1 MIRVRLLGAVLGA
14 VAACMLSGD
23 IRAAEMTQSGSP
35 TGVSSAGRDLFV
47 TVGKS
52 LVVESPVNIQRV
64 SVGDAAKAEAI
75 AVTPREVLVNGK
87 QAGET
92 SLFIWQAGG
101 NRLVFDLRIQ
111 PSTLRLEVVREEM
124 AKELPGQTV
133 TVTQDGE
140 NVFLRGTVDTLGAAD
155 RAVAIAGTLGKTV
168 NLLRVKVPPIEDQ
181 ILLRVRFLDVDRS
194 ASQDLGVNLFSTGA
208 TNTIGGTTTGAYSA
222 PTFATVPTPGTP
234 TTLTLSNALNLFLF
248 RPDLNLGATIE
259 ALENKQL
266 AQTLAEPNLLAI
278 TGKAASFLAG
288 GEIPVPIAQPS
299 GGGAPVITIQW
310 REYGIRLNFLPTITP
325 RGTIRLKVAPEVSS
339 LGTTGV
345 TISGFSIPNIL
356 TKRMQTEV
364 ELQNGQTFGLAGLL
378 DNEVQE
384 NWNKI
389 PGIGDIPVLGK
400 LFQSRHRLKSNTEL
414 LVLVTPEVV
423 RPIPVGQPV
432 PELKY
437 PEPFLEGAPTVAPRT
452 PPISVTGPVVPT
464 PAQGSVPVEQLQE
477 LEQQGQSQTPAPQT
491 QMLLVPVQPQA
502 APAQPGQMTGPMPSP
517 QSNK

>member
-14 VAACMLSGD
+14 VAASMLSGD
-23 IRAAEMTQSGSP
+23 IRAAEMTQSGIP
-35 TGVSSAGRDLFV
+35 AGMSSAGRDLFV

-111 PSTLRLEVVREEM
+111 PSTLRLDIVREEL
-124 AKELPGQTV
+124 AKELPGQNV
-133 TVTQDGE
+133 TLTQDGE
-140 NVFLRGTVDTLGAAD
+140 NVFLRGTVDTLGAAE
-155 RAVAIAGTLGKTV
+155 RAAAIAGTLGKAV
-168 NLLRVKVPPIEDQ
+168 NLLRVKVPPTEDQ
-181 ILLRVRFLDVDRS
+181 ILLKVRFVDVDRT

-208 TNTIGGTTTGAYSA
+208 TNTIGGTTTGAYAA
-222 PTFATVPTPGTP
+222 PTLQQIPIPGQP
-234 TTLTLSNALNLFLF
+234 LQLTLSNALNIFLF
-248 RPDLNLGATIE
+248 RPDLKLGATIE

-266 AQTLAEPNLLAI
+266 AQTLAEPNLLTI
-278 TGKAASFLAG
+278 TGKPASFLAG

-310 REYGIRLNFLPTITP
+310 REYGIRINFLPVVTP

-339 LGTTGV
+339 LGTSGV

-356 TKRMQTEV
+356 TKRVQTEV
-364 ELQNGQTFGLAGLL
+364 ELQDGQTFGLAGLL
-378 DNEVQE
+378 DNELQE

-400 LFQSRHRLKSNTEL
+400 LFQSRHRLKTNTEL
-414 LVLVTPEVV
+414 LVLVTPEIV
-423 RPIPVGQPV
+423 RPIPVGHPV
-432 PELKY
+432 PEIGF
-437 PEPFLEGAPTVAPRT
+437 PQPFLKGAPTVAPRT
-452 PPISVTGPVVPT
+452 PPTSVTGPAVPT
-464 PAQGSVPVEQLQE
+464 PAQGTVPVEQLQE
-477 LEQQGQSQTPAPQT
+477 LEQQGQSQTPAAPT

-502 APAQPGQMTGPMPSP
+502 APAQPGQMTGAPPSP
-517 QSNK
+517 QNR